1 MISGKNKDSWWIV
14 VCVVAF
20 VVVAWVSTCSLPWK
34 PVYEARYEFRVRN
47 FRKNVEN
54 CDTVMRNMDV
64 MGSYGLCRY
73 LGTLPVDDGLQ
84 RKLRYDNTEKI
95 TLCVRGEDSAAT
107 ASYAAALYAEAC
119 DTLQRFG
126 DTLFAR
132 VAEVLREY
140 GATETLAD
148 VELDLAGEASYMDL
162 LNGAE
167 VPQAHRTPSRA
178 VVLLLAA
185 VGALLFALAVCV
197 LKVRRKNEEGC

>member
-1 MISGKNKDSWWIV
+1 MISGKYKDSWWLV
-14 VCVVAF
+14 ACVVAF
-20 VVVAWVSTCSLPWK
+20 VAVAWVSTCSVPWK

-47 FRKNVEN
+47 FRKNVES

-64 MGSYGLCRY
+64 MGSNGLCRY
-73 LGTLPVDDGLQ
+73 LETLPVDDGLQ

-107 ASYAAALYAEAC
+107 ACYAAALYADAC

-132 VAEVLREY
+132 VSEVLREY
-140 GATETLAD
+140 GATETLAE
-148 VELDLAGEASYMDL
+148 VEIDLAGHARYMDL

-178 VVLLLAA
+178 LVLLLSLAA
-185 VGALLFALAVCV
+185 GLLFSFAVCV
-197 LKVRRKNEEGC
+197 LKVRRKNEEGR